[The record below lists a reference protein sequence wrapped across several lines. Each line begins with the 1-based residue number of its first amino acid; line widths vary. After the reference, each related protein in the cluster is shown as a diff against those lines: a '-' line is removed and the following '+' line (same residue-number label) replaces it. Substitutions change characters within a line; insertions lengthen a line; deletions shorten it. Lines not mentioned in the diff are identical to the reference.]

1 MTITRMTSISGKPIR
16 PMSCSLYMLLREHLG
31 ILAPKVRLVRPIY
44 PPIWSRS
51 DSCARNV
58 AGSVADR
65 RGWAAPA
72 RAQAQFVS
80 GVHLIEVYVTVTDRD
95 GHPVTG
101 LTKQDFTVYENEQP
115 QELSVFTAGE
125 VGLSVA
131 VALDHSFSMAG
142 ERLDMMKRA
151 TETFLE
157 CARAHRSGDADRHRQ
172 HRRGARATVDRSR
185 RAASGRPHA
194 RRLRQHQP
202 ARCAGDRAGSDRA
215 GARPAR
221 PRAALR
227 RRRSLQPGQRSD
239 VLDRARHGDVLAYP
253 IALAKR
259 APPLFVDL
267 AIATGG
273 HSLQLTDPRRLGDT
287 LVTIVH
293 ELRQQYLLGYAP
305 RRASP
310 DRPEWRGLRVTVAR
324 AGATVRARPGYW
336 TR

>member
-1 MTITRMTSISGKPIR
+1 LRSECGWECGPIGAVG
-16 PMSCSLYMLLREHLG
+16 P
-31 ILAPKVRLVRPIY
+31 
-44 PPIWSRS
+44 
-51 DSCARNV
+51 
-58 AGSVADR
+58 
-65 RGWAAPA
+65 APA

-151 TETFLE
+151 TETFSMRL
-157 CARAHRSGDADRHRQ
+157 AAHRSGDADRHRQ
-172 HRRGARATVDRSR
+172 TVEVLAPLSTIAPRSI
-185 RAASGRPHA
+185 RPSTA
-194 RRLRQHQP
+194 RRLRSTSLRD
-202 ARCAGDRAGSDRA
+202 ALVTRWIGSSRRQA
-215 GARPAR
+215 GA

-227 RRRSLQPGQRSD
+227 RRRSLSRPAKPTSSIARATATCSRIRS
-239 VLDRARHGDVLAYP
+239 RWPTSA
-253 IALAKR
+253 
-259 APPLFVDL
+259 APPSFVDL

-273 HSLQLTDPRRLGDT
+273 HSLQLTDPRRLGDHSSPAST
-287 LVTIVH
+287 SCANSICSLP
-293 ELRQQYLLGYAP
+293 P

-324 AGATVRARPGYW
+324 AGATVRARPAIGPGN
-336 TR
+336 R

>member
-1 MTITRMTSISGKPIR
+1 VCLELWLIGAVGP
-16 PMSCSLYMLLREHLG
+16 
-31 ILAPKVRLVRPIY
+31 
-44 PPIWSRS
+44 
-51 DSCARNV
+51 
-58 AGSVADR
+58 
-65 RGWAAPA
+65 APA
-72 RAQAQFVS
+72 RAQAQFAS
-80 GVHLIEVYVTVTDRD
+80 GVHLVEVYATVTDRD
-95 GHPVTG
+95 GHPIRG

-151 TETFLE
+151 TETFLD
-157 CARAHRSGDADRHRQ
+157 ALAPTDRAMLIGIGSTVEVLAPLSTDRAAQHQAVHTLDAFGSTSLRDALVTALDRIEPAPG
-172 HRRGARATVDRSR
+172 RRALVLLSDGVDRYSQ
-185 RAASGRPHA
+185 ASEA
-194 RRLRQHQP
+194 
-202 ARCAGDRAGSDRA
+202 
-215 GARPAR
+215 
-221 PRAALR
+221 
-227 RRRSLQPGQRSD
+227 D

-287 LVTIVH
+287 LVTIAH

-305 RRASP
+305 RRASAG
-310 DRPEWRGLRVTVAR
+310 RPEWRGLRVTVAR

-336 TR
+336 TK